1 MGSHPVN
8 LALRFLLELAALLAL
23 GVWGWQQ
30 NESWLR
36 FVMAIA
42 LPIIAAAIWGTFNVP
57 NDPSRS
63 GAAPVA
69 VPGILRLA
77 IELALFLVAVWALYD
92 TGYTTLTWVLGI
104 IVAMHY
110 ISSYDRIRWLMTH

>member
-30 NESWLR
+30 SEGWLR
-36 FVMAIA
+36 IVLTIA
-42 LPIIAAAIWGTFNVP
+42 VPIIAAAIWGTFNVP
-57 NDPSRS
+57 HDPSRS

-69 VPGILRLA
+69 VPGMLRLA
-77 IELALFLVAVWALYD
+77 IELALFLVATWALYD
-92 TGYTTLTWVLGI
+92 TGYTSLSWVLGI
-104 IVAMHY
+104 IVALHY
-110 ISSYDRIRWLMTH
+110 IASYDRIHWLMMH